1 LNYESFLSARAK
13 ELKPSGIRKFF
24 DIAEQMEGVI
34 SLGVGEPDFKTPY
47 TIRDAAIRSLE
58 VGKTRYTSN
67 WGTLELRRE
76 IANYMNRRFGLEYS
90 PDTDIMVT
98 VGGSEGIDAAIRAIV
113 GPGDDVLIPEP
124 CFVCYDPIVRLAGG
138 NPVTIDTRAED
149 NFRLTAS
156 ALEER
161 ITPNT
166 KLLILPYPNN
176 PTGAIMRQEDLEAV
190 AEVILRHNLLVL
202 SDEIYAEMTYGGPN
216 HVSIASIPG
225 MKERTVIVNG
235 FSKAYSMTGWRL
247 GFLCGPAPLLAVM
260 IKIHQYAIMSA
271 PTTSQYAAVE
281 ALRRCDDKIHE
292 MVAEYNMRRR
302 LVVDGFRKMGLD
314 CFEPEGAFYIF
325 PSIQSTGLTS
335 EEFCEK
341 LLHAQKVALVPG
353 TAFGACGEGY
363 VRVSYC
369 YSIDH
374 LLEAMRRI
382 GLFLDSLKG

>member
-1 LNYESFLSARAK
+1 
-13 ELKPSGIRKFF
+13 
-24 DIAEQMEGVI
+24 MEGVI